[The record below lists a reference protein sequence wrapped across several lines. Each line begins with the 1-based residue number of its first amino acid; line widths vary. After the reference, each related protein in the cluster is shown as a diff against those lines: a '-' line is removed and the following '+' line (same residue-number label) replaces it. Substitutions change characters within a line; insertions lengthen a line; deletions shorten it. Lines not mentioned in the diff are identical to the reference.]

1 MRATRRGKQ
10 RRLARTISSMGS
22 KPGQGVSRPQ
32 YRNSNTPCMQAV
44 LVFGMGTWKTIRSRG
59 NKKKDVCWLVCW
71 LDCWQDYR
79 KTTGQIFTKHGWRM
93 GFGPE
98 ETPLTFY
105 ADSDKRT
112 DPGIFFSDFFLT
124 WHDKREM

>member
-1 MRATRRGKQ
+1 MTVVE
-10 RRLARTISSMGS
+10 LFVVVSSRQDVTFS
-22 KPGQGVSRPQ
+22 PLP
-32 YRNSNTPCMQAV
+32 
-44 LVFGMGTWKTIRSRG
+44 F
-59 NKKKDVCWLVCW
+59 VCWLV
-71 LDCWQDYR
+71 CWQDYR